1 MSELTPELADCSWP
15 IDTACLG
22 EAWTV
27 LDETVQ
33 ERSVGLASA
42 TLRRL
47 TGYRVGGCPVKVR
60 PCKAGCSK
68 GLLPMYPGFH
78 GGNYL
83 PHINAQGFWV
93 NSCGCL
99 TDCNCTEL
107 CSVDLPGPV
116 GAVEEVRLNGDV
128 VPAEDYTVLDT
139 RLVWVGGGEC
149 PWPTCQDM
157 SLPDT
162 EDGTFSITYLNAYPV
177 DALGAYAAAQLAM
190 EFAKAC
196 TGGKCRLPTGV
207 TNVTRQGVTYEIA
220 SAAFKDGYTGIREID
235 AFIAIWNPNTL
246 QRSSR
251 VWSPDMRSVQVDSR

>member
-1 MSELTPELADCSWP
+1 MSETPPELADCSWP
-15 IDTACLG
+15 IDVACLG
-22 EAWTV
+22 AAWEA
-27 LDETVQ
+27 LDPTVQ
-33 ERSVGLASA
+33 ARSVGLASA

-68 GLLPMYPGFH
+68 GLLPMYASGFGTAYTPG
-78 GGNYL
+78 
-83 PHINAQGFWV
+83 INAQGFWV

-99 TDCNCTEL
+99 TSCSCTEL
-107 CSVDLPGPV
+107 CSIDLPGPV
-116 GAVEEVRLNGDV
+116 GEVVEVMLNGAV
-128 VPAEDYTVLDT
+128 VEAADYTVLDT
-139 RLVWVGGGEC
+139 RLVWTGEGEC

-177 DALGAYAAAQLAM
+177 DGLGAYAAAQLAM

-207 TNVTRQGVTYEIA
+207 TSVTRQGVTYEIA
-220 SAAFKDGYTGIREID
+220 AAAFNDGFTGIREID
-235 AFIAIWNPNTL
+235 AFIAIWNPTSL
-246 QRSSR
+246 RQSSR
-251 VWSPDMRSVQVDSR
+251 VWSPDMRSTQVDLR